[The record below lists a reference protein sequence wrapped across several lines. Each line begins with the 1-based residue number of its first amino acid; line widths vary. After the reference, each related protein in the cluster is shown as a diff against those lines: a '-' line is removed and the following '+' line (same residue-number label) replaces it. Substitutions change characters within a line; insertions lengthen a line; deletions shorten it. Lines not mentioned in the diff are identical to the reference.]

1 MSNDG
6 KTPNTRETFNPW
18 SVVNLVFDHLV
29 ANGLHPVLGETGDP
43 SHPATDLLRA
53 FGVEPGPEE
62 PAHTRTDVN
71 EQLAALR
78 VAMLDGRSQDDAGHD
93 LVIDEATDDLTLN
106 TETR

>member
-1 MSNDG
+1 MSNNG
-6 KTPNTRETFNPW
+6 KTPNNGETFNPW

-53 FGVEPGPEE
+53 LGVEPGPEG
-62 PAHTRTDVN
+62 PAHTRTDVS

-78 VAMLDGRSQDDAGHD
+78 VAMLDGRQRDDACHD
-93 LVIDEATDDLTLN
+93 LVFDEATDDVRQN